1 MPVVPIQSGGDD
13 VSAIV
18 VDPGFESIRIG
29 NCQEDFPRE
38 YIPSA
43 VYREF
48 ENPSSNKD
56 SWHILSRA
64 KLREFAEVR
73 KLLHINRESNLELDP
88 FVFERLLRFGIEGH
102 DLLVEMEDGKSV
114 SKVGGLGLDPTQH
127 PILVVEPTAESKQFR
142 DSSLE
147 VVFEQLGTCAAYL
160 AKRAALTAF
169 SVGRSS
175 ALVVDIGAGGCTVS
189 PVHEGISLQSTIQ
202 DSLVGGNALD
212 LQLAE
217 FLFKEGY
224 SMFAPTDD
232 PRMDYFR
239 AQTAKE
245 LREKFCTV
253 KVHPDEKG
261 ATATKTKESATKASS
276 HAQVTVHPYD
286 KGASQGHPNDKEP
299 SHGHATAQDNK
310 AASTPRDKPSSQA
323 SDKNGVNHTTADGH
337 AESQVLPDPYKYYLP
352 DGVVVNMEK
361 YEHSLPELLFS
372 PAGSTLSE
380 FNNFKGI
387 VNMIND
393 CVFDSDVDIRR
404 ELLSSVVVAGG
415 FTLTRGLIPRLSQ
428 EIHKSPIGLVAKFK
442 LVHSTSYLEK
452 RFSTWLGGSILA
464 SLGRFQQLWISRA
477 EYMEHGTIIAYR
489 RCH

>member
-48 ENPSSNKD
+48 ENPSSSKE
-56 SWHILSRA
+56 SWQILSRA

-73 KLLHINRESNLELDP
+73 RLLHINRESNLELDP
-88 FVFERLLRFGIEGH
+88 FVFERLLCLGIEGH
-102 DLLVEMEDGKSV
+102 DLLVEMEDAKSV
-114 SKVGGLGLDPTQH
+114 TKVGGLGLDPAQH

-142 DSSLE
+142 DSALE

-175 ALVVDIGAGGCTVS
+175 ALVVDVGAGGCTVS

-202 DSLVGGNALD
+202 DALVGGNALD
-212 LQLAE
+212 LQLAD

-224 SMFAPTDD
+224 SLFAPSDD
-232 PRMDYFR
+232 PRVDYFR

-261 ATATKTKESATKASS
+261 TSTKAKDSGAKAS
-276 HAQVTVHPYD
+276 GHGHASVHPYD
-286 KGASQGHPNDKEP
+286 KGASQGLTNGKEP
-299 SHGHATAQDNK
+299 GHGHAAAQDSK
-310 AASTPRDKPSSQA
+310 ATASPGDKASGQP
-323 SDKNGVNHTTADGH
+323 SDKNGASSGTADGR
-337 AESQVLPDPYKYYLP
+337 AEPEVLLDPHKYYLP
-352 DGVVVNMEK
+352 DGVVVDMRK

-393 CVFDSDVDIRR
+393 CVFDSDVDIRK

-428 EIHKSPIGLVAKFK
+428 EIHRSPIGLVAKFK

-464 SLGRFQQLWISRA
+464 SLGRFQQLWISKA